1 MIDLHALIAVALIYA
16 VGVMSPGPNFL
27 AVAQRALVHGRAEA
41 LATAAGVITVSALW
55 ASSSLFGLAIV
66 FKLFPWTHVILK
78 IVGAAYLVWAGI
90 KLWRHARVPLPIDAG
105 GPLPGAGLLR
115 AYRAGL
121 ATNLSNAKAIAFYT
135 SIFSAAAPAADKTL
149 TLWVAL
155 GMVLAIAMLWYGLI
169 GVALSSGPFA
179 RGYRRAKAA
188 IERVCGVLMI
198 GFGVELA
205 ASR

>member
-1 MIDLHALIAVALIYA
+1 MIDVHALLAVALIFA
-16 VGVMSPGPNFL
+16 LGVMSPGPNFL
-27 AVAQRALVHGRAEA
+27 AVAQRALVHGRTAA
-41 LATAAGVITVSALW
+41 MATAAGVITVSALW

-66 FKLFPWTHVILK
+66 FKLFPWTHLVLR

-90 KLWRHARVPLPIDAG
+90 KLWRHARVPLPIDSG
-105 GPLPGAGLLR
+105 GPVPGAGLGK

-135 SIFSAAAPAADKTL
+135 SIFSAAAPAPDKTL
-149 TLWVAL
+149 TLWIAL
-155 GMVLAIAMLWYGLI
+155 VMVLIIAVIWYSILAT
-169 GVALSSGPFA
+169 VLSTGPAA
-179 RGYRRAKAA
+179 RGYRRAKGA